1 MVVERLDGCYSNVN
15 WAEPSMAAQG
25 LAGLRCKWRNQ
36 ETPGNLAEA
45 QTALKAL
52 AVTGAAAATMNISQ
66 ASA

>member
-1 MVVERLDGCYSNVN
+1 
-15 WAEPSMAAQG
+15 MAAQG